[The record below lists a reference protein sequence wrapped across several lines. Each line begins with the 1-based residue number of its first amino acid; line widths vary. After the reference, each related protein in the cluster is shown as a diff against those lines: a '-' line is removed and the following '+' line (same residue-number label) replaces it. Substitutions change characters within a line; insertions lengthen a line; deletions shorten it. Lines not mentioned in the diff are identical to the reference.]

1 MIFFNGNVTTINAVS
16 TDLNDIYTK
25 LYLGDN
31 PIPIKTEKPGK
42 ICEGAFKVLTMF
54 GFNPTNDFDTKAT
67 FGGLETGIRNLKHL
81 IFGAASHYAP
91 GGAEGNHFCG
101 ERLAE
106 EDELGMHW
114 VNDSIGGHEMTAMI
128 QALSFGH
135 TVKMM
140 GSGYTNNIATPI
152 WRTDADGYKWAA
164 PLISHYCN
172 FQTWRADCS
181 TVALDMNF
189 EVLGSAEWKKHEV
202 TAPMI
207 GCNSYCNN
215 ITTTGGAYSEMTAAE
230 VNRYIGQLS
239 PYMATR
245 DNNKMFKLDVIEKTS
260 SAIGIGASTSFI
272 DINDSKVGSIVDIFG
287 TGAAYGIFSKKIYL
301 MDGIESNQY
310 YFQDDGNSNLS
321 TQEYCVPLLF
331 GRLSASNTSG
341 TFGYNKWTG
350 VQFEY
355 NGGST
360 DAIIALAKAVIYN
373 NNKNNIDKEELAVYT
388 LNNGQSYI
396 FSNAIDL
403 RNIATSGA
411 VKGKVEANIGDVV
424 VLAMSNV
431 YIISE
436 EQATDYIWAVS
447 GGKSGGDDPVDPD
460 PVDPDPYSTPTS
472 E

>member
-1 MIFFNGNVTTINAVS
+1 MIFFNDHTTTINAETS
-16 TDLNDIYTK
+16 DLNNIYNK
-25 LYLGDN
+25 LYLGN
-31 PIPIKTEKPGK
+31 SPIPIKVSHSGK

-54 GFNPTNDFDTKAT
+54 DFNPTNDFDTKAT

-81 IFGAASHYAP
+81 IFGAASHYT
-91 GGAEGNHFCG
+91 GSGQEGNHFCG

-114 VNDSIGGHEMTAMI
+114 VNDSSGGHEMTAMI
-128 QALSFGH
+128 QALNFGH

-140 GSGYTNNIATPI
+140 GSGYTNNIATPV
-152 WRTDADGYKWAA
+152 WRTDADGNKWSA

-172 FQTWRADCS
+172 FQTLRADCS
-181 TVALDMNF
+181 TVALDMDF
-189 EVLGSAEWKKHEV
+189 EVLGTAAWKKHEV

-207 GCNSYCNN
+207 GVNSYYNN
-215 ITTTGGAYSEMTAAE
+215 IAATGGAYSEMTTAE
-230 VNRYIGQLS
+230 INRYIAQLS

-272 DINDSKVGSIVDIFG
+272 DINDPKIGNFVDIFG
-287 TGAAYGIFSKKIYL
+287 TSAQYGIFSKKIYL
-301 MDGIESNQY
+301 MSGIESNQY
-310 YFQDDGNSNLS
+310 YFQDEGNSNLS

-331 GRLSASNTSG
+331 GRLSASNTEG

-355 NGGST
+355 NAGST
-360 DAIIALAKAVIYN
+360 GAIIALAKAVIYN

-411 VKGKVEANIGDVV
+411 VKGKVEANIGDIV

-431 YIISE
+431 YIISD

-447 GGKSGGDDPVDPD
+447 SGKSDGDKPVDPD
-460 PVDPDPYSTPTS
+460 PVDPNPSLTDS